1 MDFQILPQVSKKD
14 CRSFLDFYV
23 TAETLHYFFQDGV
36 GWREGEVNMT
46 RLPSPSV
53 FSVFLG

>member
-23 TAETLHYFFQDGV
+23 TAETEHYFSQDGV
-36 GWREGEVNMT
+36 GGRKGEVNMT
-46 RLPSPSV
+46 RPPSPSV
-53 FSVFLG
+53 FLG